1 MKIGKIIS
9 VLLLLCIIGFVGY
22 VIYTLIPR
30 DPCQTV
36 LHYSIGR
43 FDTNFGISKQDFINS
58 IQKAETV
65 WEKPSGK
72 ELFSYDPNAKF
83 TINLIYDE
91 RQRETLLKQRTE
103 SGLEKAESLFTQI
116 DDSFNSLKNSY
127 ESKAALFKT
136 EQNRYEA
143 RRAKYESEV
152 DYWNKRGGAPQGEYS
167 KLQKEADELNTEAQ
181 KLNTEASELNQLQD
195 KVKAALTERNKAAQ
209 EYNKVVE
216 NFNSKYG
223 HGYEFDQAEYTHQAI
238 NVYQFTST
246 SDLTLA
252 LAHEFGHALNMDHVQ
267 NSKSI
272 MYFQTYEGDTVTLIP
287 SKEDLTE
294 FRRVCGAN

>member
-1 MKIGKIIS
+1 MKFGKVIS
-9 VLLLLCIIGFVGY
+9 VLLLVCIIGFAGY
-22 VIYTLIPR
+22 TIYTLIPR
-30 DPCQTV
+30 DPCRTV

-43 FDTNFGISKQDFINS
+43 FDTNFGISKQEFINS
-58 IQKAETV
+58 IQKSETV
-65 WEKPSGK
+65 WEKYSGK

-103 SGLEKAESLFTQI
+103 SGLTKAESLFTHI
-116 DDSFNSLKNSY
+116 DDSFNSLKNGY
-127 ESKAALFKT
+127 EMKAASFKI
-136 EQNRYEA
+136 EQNQYEA
-143 RRAKYESEV
+143 RRTKYESEV

-167 KLQKEADELNTEAQ
+167 KLQKEADLLNSEAER
-181 KLNTEASELNQLQD
+181 LNNEAADLNQLQD
-195 KVKAALTERNKAAQ
+195 KVKVALTERNKAAE

-238 NVYQFTST
+238 NVYQFTSLP
-246 SDLTLA
+246 DLTLA
-252 LAHEFGHALNMDHVQ
+252 LTHELGHALNMDHVQ

-287 SKEDLTE
+287 SKEDLAE
-294 FRRVCGAN
+294 FKRVCE